1 MISKN
6 AFRRPGDAVAFAREG
21 ISRARDA
28 SRCAVVC
35 CVLYGCYNAPRR
47 CYSLLISASAASPTA
62 LSLSAQHVTAL

>member
-1 MISKN
+1 LISKN

-35 CVLYGCYNAPRR
+35 CV
-47 CYSLLISASAASPTA
+47 STV
-62 LSLSAQHVTAL
+62 VTMRLGDAIHY